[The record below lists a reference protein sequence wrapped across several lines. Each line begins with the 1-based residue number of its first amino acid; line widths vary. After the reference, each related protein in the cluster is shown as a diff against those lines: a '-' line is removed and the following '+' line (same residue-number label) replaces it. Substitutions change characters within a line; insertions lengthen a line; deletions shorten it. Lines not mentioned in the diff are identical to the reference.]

1 LKPEIKI
8 TIIGAGNLATQLGLT
23 LYNEG
28 YFISQI
34 YSRNLKNASLLAK
47 KIKGEAITDL
57 KNLSSD
63 SSIYIIAVKDDA
75 IESVAGQLNF
85 KDKIV
90 VHTSGSIPIDVLKH
104 CSKNYGVFYPLQTF
118 SKEKSV
124 DFKTIPVCIEAN
136 NSKTSTTLQYFAKS
150 ISENVKKVNSEQ
162 RKKIHL
168 AAVFACNF
176 SNYMYVV
183 AEKIL
188 KKDKLSLD
196 LLKPL
201 IEETASKIKN
211 YSPSVVQTGPAI
223 RNDKKTMVAHI
234 KLLSK
239 EKDLQKIYTLLSES
253 IKGIS
258 PLRSK

>member
-1 LKPEIKI
+1 MKPEIKI

-28 YFISQI
+28 YFISQV

-47 KIKGEAITDL
+47 KLKGEAITNL
-57 KNLSSD
+57 KKLSSD

-75 IESVAGQLNF
+75 IKSVAGQLNF

-118 SKEKSV
+118 SKEKKV
-124 DFKTIPVCIEAN
+124 DFKKIPVCIEAN
-136 NSKTSTTLQYFAKS
+136 NSITLSTLDYFAKS
-150 ISENVKKVNSEQ
+150 ISKNVKKINSEK

-176 SNYMYVV
+176 SNHMYTI
-183 AEKIL
+183 AEIL
-188 KKDKLSLD
+188 LYKDKLSLD

-201 IEETASKIKN
+201 IEETANKIKEN
-211 YSPSVVQTGPAI
+211 KPLKTQTGPAV
-223 RNDKKTMVAHI
+223 RNDKKTMEAHL

-239 EKDLQKIYTLLSES
+239 EKDLQKIYAMISKS
-253 IKGIS
+253 IKGITT
-258 PLRSK
+258 L